1 MKLNELNVYK
11 NSMVLAEEIYSIVS
25 KWNYLDLDTVG
36 KQLIRSSDSIAA
48 NISEGFGRYSF
59 KENKLFCYYSR
70 GSLFETTTWIEKA
83 KGRNLISDEQYESL
97 TEQLT
102 TLGKMLNAYIK
113 SIGNINKNRQSPN
126 DQ

>member
-113 SIGNINKNRQSPN
+113 SIGNMNKNRQSPN
-126 DQ
+126 D

>member
-25 KWNYLDLDTVG
+25 KWNYLDLDTVE

-102 TLGKMLNAYIK
+102 ILGKMLNAYIK

-126 DQ
+126 D

>member
-11 NSMVLAEEIYSIVS
+11 NSMVLAEEIYSIVP

-48 NISEGFGRYSF
+48 NISESFGRYSF

-83 KGRNLISDEQYESL
+83 KGRNLISDEQYKSL

-102 TLGKMLNAYIK
+102 TLGIMLNAYIK
-113 SIGNINKNRQSPN
+113 SIGNMNKNRQSPN
-126 DQ
+126 D

>member
-36 KQLIRSSDSIAA
+36 KQLIHSSDSIAA

-59 KENKLFCYYSR
+59 KENKLFCY
-70 GSLFETTTWIEKA
+70 LWK
-83 KGRNLISDEQYESL
+83 
-97 TEQLT
+97 
-102 TLGKMLNAYIK
+102 
-113 SIGNINKNRQSPN
+113 
-126 DQ
+126 